1 MSFDLKVSVQQRA
14 EQSPQQKKLN
24 RLIDKIEQQKISLA
38 TWQNVQDEI
47 QQHTR
52 QKLLPIYRELH
63 DVLFEQLDQLWHVLH
78 KHEFSKAD
86 MQQLDESI
94 AQRAQ
99 MLKHSK
105 MLSNEQQQQ
114 VEQIH
119 TFYQQH
125 AQQSLKKNKKVQ
137 QLKVD
142 QPENDEQTAAF
153 EDDFEQY
160 AAEQQQAREQAKQQ
174 RQQQKREQA
183 EQMAAQSLKTVYL
196 KIAAMIHPDREQD
209 ESKKVEKTELFQQ
222 ASQAY
227 EHQDLFYLLKMQLQL
242 EQNKGVGSKALSA
255 EQVKFYKLALDA
267 QSQQLESQID
277 VILDSFQ
284 LAKKVKAEH
293 LHISDVYKAIDADCA
308 ELKQQLKWEKERL
321 KHMKKVSG
329 GRDVVGA
336 WGFIAT
342 SLCTAVLLRGLE

>member
-38 TWQNVQDEI
+38 TWQNAQAEI

-52 QKLLPIYRELH
+52 QKLLPVYSVLH
-63 DVLFEQLDQLWHVLH
+63 AVLFQQLDQLWNLLH
-78 KHEFSKAD
+78 SHEFSKAD

-105 MLSNEQQQQ
+105 MLTNKQQKQ

-125 AQQSLKKNKKVQ
+125 VQQSAKKTKKVQ
-137 QLKVD
+137 HIKVN
-142 QPENDEQTAAF
+142 QPQSNEQDELF

-196 KIAAMIHPDREQD
+196 KIAAMIHPDREPD
-209 ESKKVEKTELFQQ
+209 ESKKAKKTELFQQ
-222 ASQAY
+222 ASQAH
-227 EHQDLFYLLKMQLQL
+227 EQQDLFYLLKLQLQL
-242 EQNKGVGSKALSA
+242 EQNKGVGAKELSA
-255 EQVKFYKLALDA
+255 EQVKFYKLALDV

-277 VILDSFQ
+277 EILNSFH
-284 LAKKVKAEH
+284 LAKKVKTEH
-293 LHISDVYKAIDADCA
+293 VHISDVYKAIDADCA

-329 GRDVVGA
+329 VEM
-336 WGFIAT
+336 
-342 SLCTAVLLRGLE
+342 LLEYGV

>member
-24 RLIDKIEQQKISLA
+24 RLIDKIEQQKISLT
-38 TWQNVQDEI
+38 TWQNAQAKI

-52 QKLLPIYRELH
+52 QKLLPVYNELH
-63 DVLFEQLDQLWHVLH
+63 SVLFQQLQQLWDVLHQ
-78 KHEFSKAD
+78 HEFSKVD

-94 AQRAQ
+94 AQRAR

-105 MLSNEQQQQ
+105 MLSNQQLQL
-114 VEQIH
+114 VDQIH

-125 AQQSLKKNKKVQ
+125 AQQSAKKIKKTQ
-137 QLKVD
+137 HLNIE
-142 QPENDEQTAAF
+142 QPERDEQTALF
-153 EDDFEQY
+153 EDDFEHY

-174 RQQQKREQA
+174 RQQQKQEQA

-209 ESKKVEKTELFQQ
+209 EAKKEEKTELFQQ
-222 ASQAY
+222 ASHAY
-227 EHQDLFYLLKMQLQL
+227 EQQDLFYLLKLQLQL
-242 EQNKGVGSKALSA
+242 EQNKGVGAKELSA
-255 EQVKFYKLALDA
+255 EQVKFYQLALDA
-267 QSQQLESQID
+267 QSQQLESQISE
-277 VILDSFQ
+277 ILDSFH

-293 LHISDVYKAIDADCA
+293 VHIGDVYKAIDADCA
-308 ELKQQLKWEKERL
+308 KLKQQLKWEKERL

-329 GRDVVGA
+329 VEMLLGHG
-336 WGFIAT
+336 
-342 SLCTAVLLRGLE
+342 VL

>member
-1 MSFDLKVSVQQRA
+1 MFFDLKVSIQQRA
-14 EQSPQQKKLN
+14 EQSPHQKKLN
-24 RLIDKIEQQKISLA
+24 RLIDKIEQQKISLT
-38 TWQNVQDEI
+38 TWQNAQAEI

-52 QKLLPIYRELH
+52 QKLLPVYSELH
-63 DVLFEQLDQLWHVLH
+63 AVLFQQLDQLWNLLH
-78 KHEFSKAD
+78 SHEFSKAD

-105 MLSNEQQQQ
+105 MLINEQQQQ

-125 AQQSLKKNKKVQ
+125 AQQSAKKTKKVQ
-137 QLKVD
+137 QHRVD
-142 QPENDEQTAAF
+142 QPESDEQTALF
-153 EDDFEQY
+153 EDDFEQF
-160 AAEQQQAREQAKQQ
+160 AAGQQQAREQAKQQ

-209 ESKKVEKTELFQQ
+209 ESKKAEKTELFQQ
-222 ASQAY
+222 ASLAY
-227 EHQDLFYLLKMQLQL
+227 EQQDLFYLLKLQLQL
-242 EQNKGVGSKALSA
+242 EQNKGVGAKELSA
-255 EQVKFYKLALDA
+255 EQLKFYKLALDA

-277 VILDSFQ
+277 EILDSFH

-293 LHISDVYKAIDADCA
+293 VHISDVYKAIDADCA

-329 GRDVVGA
+329 VEM
-336 WGFIAT
+336 
-342 SLCTAVLLRGLE
+342 LLGHGEL

>member
-1 MSFDLKVSVQQRA
+1 MSFDLKVTLQQRA
-14 EQSPQQKKLN
+14 EQSPQQRKLN

-38 TWQNVQDEI
+38 IWQNAQAEI

-52 QKLLPIYRELH
+52 QKLLPVYNELH
-63 DVLFEQLDQLWHVLH
+63 AVLFQQLQQLWDMLH
-78 KHEFSKAD
+78 SHEFSKAD

-94 AQRAQ
+94 AQRAR

-105 MLSNEQQQQ
+105 MLSNEQLQQ
-114 VEQIH
+114 VEQIYI
-119 TFYQQH
+119 FYQQH
-125 AQQSLKKNKKVQ
+125 AQQLAKKIKKVQ
-137 QLKVD
+137 HTKIDQL
-142 QPENDEQTAAF
+142 ENDAQTASF
-153 EDDFEQY
+153 EDDFEQH

-174 RQQQKREQA
+174 RQQQKRKQA

-209 ESKKVEKTELFQQ
+209 ETKKEEKTELFQQ
-222 ASQAY
+222 VSQAY
-227 EHQDLFYLLKMQLQL
+227 EQQDLFYLLKMQLQL
-242 EQNKGVGSKALSA
+242 EQNKGATSKELTA
-255 EQVKFYKLALDA
+255 EQVKFYQLALDA
-267 QSQQLESQID
+267 QSQQLESQIAE
-277 VILDSFQ
+277 ILDSFQ

-329 GRDVVGA
+329 VEILLEHG
-336 WGFIAT
+336 
-342 SLCTAVLLRGLE
+342 VL

>member
-1 MSFDLKVSVQQRA
+1 
-14 EQSPQQKKLN
+14 
-24 RLIDKIEQQKISLA
+24 
-38 TWQNVQDEI
+38 
-47 QQHTR
+47 
-52 QKLLPIYRELH
+52 
-63 DVLFEQLDQLWHVLH
+63 
-78 KHEFSKAD
+78 
-86 MQQLDESI
+86 
-94 AQRAQ
+94 

-114 VEQIH
+114 VEQIIR
-119 TFYQQH
+119 FYQQH
-125 AQQSLKKNKKVQ
+125 AQQSAKKTKKVQ

-142 QPENDEQTAAF
+142 LPVSDDQSASF

-209 ESKKVEKTELFQQ
+209 ESKKAEKTELFQQ

-227 EHQDLFYLLKMQLQL
+227 EQQDLFYLLKLQLQL
-242 EQNKGVGSKALSA
+242 EQNKGIGVKELSV

-267 QSQQLESQID
+267 QSQQLESQISE
-277 VILDSFQ
+277 ILDSFQ

-293 LHISDVYKAIDADCA
+293 VHIGDVYKAIDADCA

-329 GRDVVGA
+329 VEMLLEHGA
-336 WGFIAT
+336 
-342 SLCTAVLLRGLE
+342 L

>member
-1 MSFDLKVSVQQRA
+1 MSFDLKVSLKQRA
-14 EQSPQQKKLN
+14 ELSAQQKKLN

-38 TWQNVQDEI
+38 TWRNAQAEI

-52 QKLLPIYRELH
+52 KKLMPVYSELH
-63 DVLFEQLDQLWHVLH
+63 DVLFQQLDQLWMLLQQ
-78 KHEFSKAD
+78 HEFSKAE
-86 MQQLDESI
+86 MQQLDEKI
-94 AQRAQ
+94 AQLAQ
-99 MLKHSK
+99 MLKRSQ
-105 MLSNEQQQQ
+105 MLTA
-114 VEQIH
+114 EQIKLVKQID

-137 QLKVD
+137 SAKF
-142 QPENDEQTAAF
+142 EQHQSYEQIAELE
-153 EDDFEQY
+153 EDDFEHY

-209 ESKKVEKTELFQQ
+209 ESKKEEKTELFQQ

-227 EHQDLFYLLKMQLQL
+227 EQQDLFYLLKLQLQL
-242 EQNKGVGSKALSA
+242 EQNKGVGVKELSA

-267 QSQQLESQID
+267 QSQQLESQISE
-277 VILDSFQ
+277 ILDSFH

-293 LHISDVYKAIDADCA
+293 VHMSDVYKAIDADCA

-329 GRDVVGA
+329 VEM
-336 WGFIAT
+336 
-342 SLCTAVLLRGLE
+342 LLGHGLL